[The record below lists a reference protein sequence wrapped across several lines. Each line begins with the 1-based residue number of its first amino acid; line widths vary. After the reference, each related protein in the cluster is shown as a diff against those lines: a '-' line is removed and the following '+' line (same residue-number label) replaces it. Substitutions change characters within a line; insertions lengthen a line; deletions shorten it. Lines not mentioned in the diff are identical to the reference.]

1 MATLQILGVESER
14 TGFARPSCRIDEA
27 TSPQVTLGVMLQECR
42 KKKVLNF
49 VGPSPQAHR
58 LAGETI
64 SWAY

>member
-42 KKKVLNF
+42 KK
-49 VGPSPQAHR
+49 
-58 LAGETI
+58 
-64 SWAY
+64 